1 MYWDSEDLAH
11 LLVLA
16 GQAGCSAKSLG
27 RQRTAEGWEADK
39 WQCRLRLPNGSVS
52 MVFWKGTGHNGKEPD
67 AQELAHSCMAEA
79 QTAQM
84 GYGDYLSDFGME
96 DCPKTRAAFGK
107 MEKQAGK
114 FMDCLGPE
122 LSEAVREGSPE
133 MIAQWF
139 TERFAQSSGS
149 ARKKMARSA
158 AAMATMLALGCEE
171 DAGEC
176 KGLGIGM
183 FMLACGELGAKEA
196 LSLAKEAQDSPM
208 LKWKRANENS
218 ALFMAELQ
226 SLGEAQE
233 LDRAAD
239 RATARPVRSGI

>member
-16 GQAGCSAKSLG
+16 GSVGCSAKSLG
-27 RQRTAEGWEADK
+27 RMRTAEGWEADK

-79 QTAQM
+79 QTAEM
-84 GYGDYLSDFGME
+84 GYRDYLSDFGME
-96 DCPKTRAAFGK
+96 DCAKSRSAFGK
-107 MEKQAGK
+107 MERQANK
-114 FMDCLGPE
+114 FMGCLGPE
-122 LSEAVREGSPE
+122 LAEAVRSGSPE

-139 TERFAQSSGS
+139 TERFGQSSGG
-149 ARKKMARSA
+149 ARKKMGRSA

-171 DAGEC
+171 DEAAC
-176 KGLGIGM
+176 KSLGIGM
-183 FMLACGELGAKEA
+183 FKLACAELGAETA
-196 LSLAKEAQDSPM
+196 LSLAEEALDSPM

-218 ALFMAELQ
+218 ASFMAELR
-226 SLGEAQE
+226 SLSEAQQ
-233 LDRAAD
+233 LDRAAHQ
-239 RATARPVRSGI
+239 AKARQARSGI